1 MERFFNLLYTC
12 PYKDREDRNSKRVP
26 GTCEW
31 FTSHPKFKDWQR
43 NANDES
49 PGLLW
54 VSADPGCGKSVLTRY
69 LVDELL
75 LNMTERTVCYFFCK
89 DDFSDQLSA
98 TSALSVILRQLFITQ
113 PQLLQDAVLD
123 KLETDGDKLVQ
134 SFSDLWSIIVS
145 ASANSKAGEIICIL
159 DALIEC

>member
-1 MERFFNLLYTC
+1 MQMTN
-12 PYKDREDRNSKRVP
+12 PP
-26 GTCEW
+26 
-31 FTSHPKFKDWQR
+31 
-43 NANDES
+43 
-49 PGLLW
+49 
-54 VSADPGCGKSVLTRY
+54 ADPGCGKSVLMRY

-75 LNMTERTVCYFFCK
+75 LNMTERTVCYFFFK

-159 DALIEC
+159 DALDECQDRDRNQLISAVKDFILSQLPCGLSPWKSYLSS